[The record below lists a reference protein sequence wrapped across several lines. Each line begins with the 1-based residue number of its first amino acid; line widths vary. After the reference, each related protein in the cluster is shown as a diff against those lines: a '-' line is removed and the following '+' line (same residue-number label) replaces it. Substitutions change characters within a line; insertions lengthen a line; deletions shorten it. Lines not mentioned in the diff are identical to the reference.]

1 MTENYENDT
10 IVFAKRLSESN
21 DLQQQHQQQQNQNQ
35 MICNER
41 AKEYIRELNAER
53 NRMDKKFPIADRLI
67 EIEIER
73 VQATGRIPQS
83 SREQKYADIYREK
96 PLRITQKVLVP
107 IREHPK

>member
-21 DLQQQHQQQQNQNQ
+21 DLQQQHQQQQQQQQNQNQ

-67 EIEIER
+67 EIGE
-73 VQATGRIPQS
+73 
-83 SREQKYADIYREK
+83 
-96 PLRITQKVLVP
+96 
-107 IREHPK
+107 